1 MSNENRSSRGG
12 FLGKWEGEIRSLWDA
27 LPGDMRS
34 DLQETIKQLPGD
46 PGGWRS
52 LLDRAADHVRF
63 AAGSKQR
70 VAVVGPANV
79 GKSTLYNRLLRDRA
93 DRSTVSAVP
102 GTTRETKKSDVGVF
116 VVIDTP
122 GADAVGAVGDQERQ
136 KAIQAA
142 SESDVIVVMFDATHG
157 IRTPEQSLFQTL
169 RAMDKPTLVVLNKMD
184 LIGSEKPAV
193 LGKAAAALGV
203 DTDQIVP
210 MSATKGEGLA
220 AVLVAI
226 ARSDPGIVV
235 ALGEAL
241 PEYRWNLAQVQI
253 GRAASTAAAIA
264 ITPLPFLDF
273 IPLLG
278 IQSALVIGIA
288 RVYAE
293 KLTLARARELI
304 AAFGL
309 GLLGRML
316 FYELAKLGGPPGWL
330 VAAAVAVGTTV
341 AIGYASAIWFER
353 GVRLSAEALQRISKA
368 AGETIITRLR
378 SFGKKR
384 PEKDDL
390 RKRVLEA
397 IDELDTPEEIP
408 DKGE

>member
-1 MSNENRSSRGG
+1 MANEKRSSRGG

-79 GKSTLYNRLLRDRA
+79 GKSTLYNRLLRDRG

-122 GADAVGAVGDQERQ
+122 GADAVGAVGEQERQ

-157 IRTPEQSLFQTL
+157 IRTPEQRLFQTL

-184 LIGSEKPAV
+184 LIGLEKPAV

-210 MSATKGEGLA
+210 MSATKGEGIA

-330 VAAAVAVGTTV
+330 VAAAVAAGTTV

>member
-12 FLGKWEGEIRSLWDA
+12 FLGKWEGEIHSLWDA

-116 VVIDTP
+116 IVIDTP

>member
-116 VVIDTP
+116 IVIDTP